1 MIPTNVLREIIK
13 DQKINYSD
21 KTSIDRILNF
31 PHKTKAILIISGV
44 RRCGKSTLIKN
55 HFLKMKNSLYLNF
68 EDPRLV
74 NFELSDFSR
83 LENLLG
89 DAKNGFLLLDEV
101 QNIDKWE
108 LFARSAHE
116 KGISLVITGS
126 NASLLSRELGTK
138 LTGRYKQLEL
148 FPFNFTEFLDYFK
161 LDRNIDSFNR
171 YFDLGGFPEYLEES
185 DPDYH
190 RLLLRDIITRDI
202 ALRRHLPNENQLM
215 RLAIHLLS
223 NIGKDFSYN
232 KLSKLLEIK
241 SVRTVIDYCDYLSE
255 SYLVEYIPLFSHSI
269 KKQIANPKK
278 VYAVD
283 SSFAKSNSLS
293 FSADKGRRL
302 ENIVYLKLR
311 QSNREL
317 FYFRTDNSECD
328 FLVKENEKIISAVQ
342 VCWKI
347 DNENMTREIAGLK
360 DALSATEI
368 SNGII
373 ITFDQEDEL
382 DGIRLIPAWKWL

>member
-1 MIPTNVLREIIK
+1 MIPTNVLREIIQ

-21 KTSIDRILNF
+21 KASIDRILNF
-31 PHKTKAILIISGV
+31 PQKTKAILIISGV

-55 HFLKMKNSLYLNF
+55 RFLEMKNSLYLNF

-83 LENLLG
+83 LENLMG

-148 FPFNFTEFLDYFK
+148 FPFNFPEFLDYFK

-283 SSFAKSNSLS
+283 GSFAKSNSLS

-311 QSNREL
+311 QSHREL
-317 FYFRTDNSECD
+317 FYFRTDKSECD
-328 FLVKENEKIISAVQ
+328 FLLKENERIISAVQ

-368 SNGII
+368 NNGII

-382 DGIRLIPAWKWL
+382 DGIKLIPAWKWL

>member
-1 MIPTNVLREIIK
+1 ML
-13 DQKINYSD
+13 
-21 KTSIDRILNF
+21 
-31 PHKTKAILIISGV
+31 
-44 RRCGKSTLIKN
+44 
-55 HFLKMKNSLYLNF
+55 
-68 EDPRLV
+68 
-74 NFELSDFSR
+74 
-83 LENLLG
+83 
-89 DAKNGFLLLDEV
+89 
-101 QNIDKWE
+101 
-108 LFARSAHE
+108 ARSAHE

-148 FPFNFTEFLDYFK
+148 FPFNFPEFLDYFK

-283 SSFAKSNSLS
+283 GSFAKSNSLS

-311 QSNREL
+311 QSHREL
-317 FYFRTDNSECD
+317 FYFSTDKSECD
-328 FLVKENEKIISAVQ
+328 FLLKENVRIISAVQ

-347 DNENMTREIAGLK
+347 DNENMTREITGLK

-368 SNGII
+368 NNGII

-382 DGIRLIPAWKWL
+382 DGIKLIPAWKWL